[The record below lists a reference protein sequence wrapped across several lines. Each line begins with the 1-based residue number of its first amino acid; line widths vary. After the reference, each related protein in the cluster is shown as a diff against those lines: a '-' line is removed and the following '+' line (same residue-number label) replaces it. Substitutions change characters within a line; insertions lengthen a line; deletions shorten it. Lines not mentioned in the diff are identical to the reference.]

1 MSKDLDARGIS
12 FEGGA
17 LISAAFSFGVSA
29 AAAENCIPL
38 KRRLSAEKNMK
49 KGRPRQVG
57 GVRFFT

>member
-38 KRRLSAEKNMK
+38 
-49 KGRPRQVG
+49 
-57 GVRFFT
+57 